1 MLGNKTHSGSR
12 LVLATI
18 VATGMAAAPVA
29 LDTGH
34 ALQLSKAAAQ
44 TGAPGVASPADDDA
58 QEYSGSAGSWS
69 VDTDNDDNVYRILG
83 TTAEEVASEEV
94 QVSASTE
101 SGPLQAYQHE
111 MESGN
116 LAGASNA
123 LAAVANRPITE
134 AMVLDLNNA
143 LGIETT
149 LIARQVAELAASK
162 QDPDDVTYDE
172 SSAVTPELT
181 TMRETTASLS
191 GNMNSLTVS
200 SRQFGAYEWA
210 MRRGNLDL
218 ASTALADAADRPVT
232 VELVNEVNNELGV
245 DSTLSSAQVA
255 EAARAKQQASY

>member
-1 MLGNKTHSGSR
+1 MTHVKIPSGGK
-12 LVLATI
+12 LA
-18 VATGMAAAPVA
+18 VATVVATAMAAVPVA
-29 LDTGH
+29 FGPAFIPQPNA
-34 ALQLSKAAAQ
+34 ALAQ
-44 TGAPGVASPADDDA
+44 SNAGGTSGPGVAEERATERADGTTIPG
-58 QEYSGSAGSWS
+58 ES
-69 VDTDNDDNVYRILG
+69 VYEILG
-83 TTAEEVASEEV
+83 TTAEEVASEEA

-134 AMVLDLNNA
+134 AMVLNLNNA

-149 LIARQVAELAASK
+149 LIAKQVAEVAASK
-162 QDPDDVTYDE
+162 QDPDDITYDE

-181 TMRETTASLS
+181 IMRETTASLS

-218 ASTALADAADRPVT
+218 ASTALADAADRPIT

-255 EAARAKQQASY
+255 EATRAKQRSSY